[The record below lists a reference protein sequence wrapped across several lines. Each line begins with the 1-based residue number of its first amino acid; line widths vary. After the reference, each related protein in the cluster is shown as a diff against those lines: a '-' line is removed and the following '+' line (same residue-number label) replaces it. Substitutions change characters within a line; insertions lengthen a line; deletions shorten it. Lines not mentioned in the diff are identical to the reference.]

1 MLKFAADRL
10 YFWVLGDMGG
20 ERNPEREAQVRT
32 LVRLAQANG
41 LGAIAE
47 NASRAKVHALA
58 GELLA
63 LQLSQEVQAQVQS
76 AVDTYKASFRSA
88 PGEGEVAT
96 VPDDPAQPCPA
107 APKQKTWKFS
117 AVQLTYNSSQGDFAS
132 LDEVV
137 LESLFGRFI
146 TFLQALAR
154 DLHGAGASATM
165 ERSSPVQVHLHAYLH
180 LTQPFHRRGR
190 DALLP
195 FTFEGSHPHV
205 TPNVAS
211 GKAYMGAVRFGHF
224 YVVVDKIGTL
234 LLGCYCCAVRGTWG
248 KLRPKILLEIL
259 RFFWRSCGCRGEE
272 AYPGAWSRGFGTWG
286 LLNS

>member
-1 MLKFAADRL
+1 MRKFAADRL

-107 APKQKTWKFS
+107 SPKQKTWKFS

-180 LTQPFHRRGR
+180 WTQPFHRRGR

-211 GKAYMGAVRFGHF
+211 GKAYIGAVRFGHF

-234 LLGCYCCAVRGTWG
+234 LLACYCCAVRVTWG

-259 RFFWRSCGCRGEE
+259 RFFWRSCGCRGE
-272 AYPGAWSRGFGTWG
+272 
-286 LLNS
+286 

>member
-96 VPDDPAQPCPA
+96 VPDD
-107 APKQKTWKFS
+107 
-117 AVQLTYNSSQGDFAS
+117 
-132 LDEVV
+132 
-137 LESLFGRFI
+137 GRF
-146 TFLQALAR
+146 R
-154 DLHGAGASATM
+154 
-165 ERSSPVQVHLHAYLH
+165 V
-180 LTQPFHRRGR
+180 
-190 DALLP
+190 
-195 FTFEGSHPHV
+195 
-205 TPNVAS
+205 
-211 GKAYMGAVRFGHF
+211 
-224 YVVVDKIGTL
+224 
-234 LLGCYCCAVRGTWG
+234 
-248 KLRPKILLEIL
+248 
-259 RFFWRSCGCRGEE
+259 
-272 AYPGAWSRGFGTWG
+272 SR
-286 LLNS
+286 